1 MTRRLAPIPIAVFA
15 AVLVAC
21 SPAPDSPGTDADP
34 AANEEVPSALGDGHG
49 AIPGAEEVAEP
60 QLHLLTVDPDGEI
73 HHLDLLDESVAT
85 LGTVDG
91 VEALTTEGRYAYAV
105 RPEAGAVTVVDSGVW
120 TWSHIDHFHY
130 YRAEPSILGDV
141 TGAGGPATVSAN
153 DAGAGIFFPDSGEA
167 VVLAAGT
174 LGEGSLDER
183 FRITG
188 APHDGLVVPIG
199 NRALVTEPDADGAA
213 GRILALD
220 ELGEPLGATVDCADA
235 RGTITTI
242 VGTVIGCRDG
252 AVLATATG
260 DGVEFEHIP
269 YPTEDAPRA
278 DEFRAR
284 KDRPTVAAVAGDSG
298 DSGDSGNS
306 SIWLL
311 DTRNREW
318 TLIDV
323 GEPILQATA
332 VANADDHL
340 LALTAEGRVLVLSGE
355 TGELL
360 AATDQLV
367 AESVADP
374 ERRPGLE
381 LTADQQRA
389 YLNGP
394 AEKKLFEIDFADDAR
409 IARVFDT
416 DAEPKF
422 VVETGR

>member
-1 MTRRLAPIPIAVFA
+1 MTRCLASIPVAVLA

-21 SPAPDSPGTDADP
+21 TPAPDTPEPDP
-34 AANEEVPSALGDGHG
+34 AADQTEPTALGDGHG
-49 AIPGAEEVAEP
+49 AIPGAQEVAEP
-60 QLHLLTVDPDGEI
+60 QLHLLTIDPDGEI
-73 HHLDLLDESVAT
+73 RHLDLLDESVAT

-105 RPEAGAVTVVDSGVW
+105 RPDAGAVTVVDSGVW

-174 LGEGSLDER
+174 LGEGSLEER

-199 NRALVTEPDADGAA
+199 NRALVTEPDADGFT

-235 RGTITTI
+235 RGTITTV

-252 AVLATATG
+252 AVLATATD

-269 YPTEDAPRA
+269 YPTGDAPPS

-298 DSGDSGNS
+298 DSGSS

-389 YLNGP
+389 YINGP